1 MSGLMLYEATGT
13 MEGSKSYQGSETVGA
28 HQETEGTVK
37 VPFEDFEMR
46 SYTIEVVEHS
56 LRTRIT
62 VGLH

>member
-1 MSGLMLYEATGT
+1 MSSLMLYEATGT
-13 MEGSKSYQGSETVGA
+13 REGSKSYQGSEPVGA
-28 HQETEGTVK
+28 HQETEDIVK

-46 SYTIEVVEHS
+46 NYTIEVTEDR